1 MFGNKLKLELL
12 EEKEKVSELE
22 AVMSSIK
29 ESVAI
34 IEFLP
39 NGKILSANQLFLTTV
54 GYDLDEIVGK
64 HHSIFCSKKQVESS
78 QYAAFW
84 KDLSNGLLK
93 KGSFER
99 VTKKGDLL
107 WLEATYF
114 PIKQGGKVVKVMKI
128 ASDITS
134 QRLKSDSQ
142 QNVLEALD
150 RSLAIIEFDPK
161 GNIVKANGNF
171 LKGVNYKLDQIKG
184 RHHKIFC
191 HDDFYQQ
198 NPHFWEELGRG
209 VFKSGQFLRKDSHGN
224 DLWLEATYNPILDSS
239 GRVVTV
245 IKFASDITAQVK
257 RNLAVAQA
265 SEVALS
271 TSVETAQIAKQGAE
285 LLSDSVKISA
295 KIADDVRSTAEKV
308 QSLNVKSQSISAIV
322 STIKSIAEQTNLLAL
337 NAAIEAARAGEQGRG
352 FAVVADEV
360 RSLASRTSQSTA
372 EIAEVVSANQ
382 QLTDSVTLAMEN
394 VASISA
400 QGMDKI
406 TEVSAVMDEIYKGA
420 ENVSKTV
427 MELSD
432 NR

>member
-12 EEKEKVSELE
+12 KEKEKVSELE

-29 ESVAI
+29 ESVAT

-39 NGKILSANQLFLTTV
+39 NGKIVSANQLFLTTV

-64 HHSIFCSKKQVESS
+64 HHSIFCSQKQVESS

-84 KDLSNGLLK
+84 KDLSNGILK

-99 VTKKGDLL
+99 VDKKGDLL

-128 ASDITS
+128 ASDITA

-161 GNIVKANGNF
+161 GNIVKANSNF

-271 TSVETAQIAKQGAE
+271 TSVETSQIAKQGAE

-295 KIADDVRSTAEKV
+295 QIADDVRTTAEKV
-308 QSLNVKSQSISAIV
+308 QLLNVKSQSISAIV

-382 QLTDSVTLAMEN
+382 QLTDSVTLAMED
-394 VASISA
+394 VASISS

-406 TEVSAVMDEIYKGA
+406 TEVSAVMEEIYKGA

-427 MELSD
+427 MELSE